1 MIAGPNGAGKTTF
14 LRMVST
20 ELSPSKGT
28 LSVLGYDVLESPMP
42 IKRAIGV
49 MPQEASPYG
58 QLTVWEHISFFTRL
72 KGLSKKEA
80 SVETEKALKLLDL
93 EDRRNEE
100 VDTLSGGLRRR
111 VILAQAITNNPKLLL
126 LDEPTA
132 GFDPAARKRVWEII
146 IDFQRKKETTVILTT
161 PYLDD
166 ARAVA
171 QGIVIF
177 NKGKVI
183 TQGSVEEVMSNI
195 GYEVE
200 IELENRKEIS
210 DIMNAHGIEKI
221 KIDGD
226 RIIAW
231 ITWKDLQKI
240 VGSMTSLGLSA
251 SNMKISRPSLDEV
264 YLDILRRV

>member
-1 MIAGPNGAGKTTF
+1 
-14 LRMVST
+14 
-20 ELSPSKGT
+20 
-28 LSVLGYDVLESPMP
+28 
-42 IKRAIGV
+42 
-49 MPQEASPYG
+49 
-58 QLTVWEHISFFTRL
+58 
-72 KGLSKKEA
+72 
-80 SVETEKALKLLDL
+80 
-93 EDRRNEE
+93 
-100 VDTLSGGLRRR
+100 

-132 GFDPAARKRVWEII
+132 DFDPAARKRVWEII
-146 IDFQRKKETTVILTT
+146 IDFQRKEETTVILTT

-177 NKGKVI
+177 NKGKII
-183 TQGSVEEVMSNI
+183 TQGSVEEVMSNV

-231 ITWKDLQKI
+231 ITWEDLQKI
-240 VGSMTSLGLSA
+240 VGSMTSLGLTV

>member
-1 MIAGPNGAGKTTF
+1 
-14 LRMVST
+14 
-20 ELSPSKGT
+20 
-28 LSVLGYDVLESPMP
+28 
-42 IKRAIGV
+42 
-49 MPQEASPYG
+49 
-58 QLTVWEHISFFTRL
+58 
-72 KGLSKKEA
+72 
-80 SVETEKALKLLDL
+80 
-93 EDRRNEE
+93 
-100 VDTLSGGLRRR
+100 
-111 VILAQAITNNPKLLL
+111 
-126 LDEPTA
+126 
-132 GFDPAARKRVWEII
+132 
-146 IDFQRKKETTVILTT
+146 
-161 PYLDD
+161 
-166 ARAVA
+166 VA

-240 VGSMTSLGLSA
+240 VGSMTSLGLTV
-251 SNMKISRPSLDEV
+251 SNMKISRPSLDDV